1 MRVIFFLV
9 IFSFI
14 TSCYKSKSD
23 LEGLWQFHS
32 YISEEGKKK
41 YIDKSGNNYYW
52 SIDQDLFLRSIEFTG
67 SDSIFHKKQLIN
79 KIENNI
85 SFGNNIEGKITYF
98 IENDTLYLYPLEQY
112 LPEELNTPNSQE
124 LIFIKINK

>member
-41 YIDKSGNNYYW
+41 YIDNSGNSYYW

-67 SDSIFHKKQLIN
+67 TDSIFYKKQLIN
-79 KIENNI
+79 KIQNNI
-85 SFGNNIEGKITYF
+85 SFGSNIEGKIIYF